1 MKILLRILKFSFLF
15 LLALLVLGLAFT
27 FLPGKGYLRK
37 AAWQGGAGIKD
48 HQIFENRTVKMGK
61 GTALPKAADYNKYAL
76 SEDEDEIFTRY
87 RTTAFLI
94 LQNGK
99 IKFEN
104 YWEDYDANTRSN
116 SFSVAKTVVAL
127 LIGCAIDEGKIKHVN
142 QKVSDFL
149 PSFKE
154 GINAQLSIKDLLTMS
169 AALDWEE
176 AYINPLSTVAQ
187 AYFTD
192 DLSGLMEEVKVKDT
206 PGKVN
211 DYQSGATQIL
221 GAILAKATGK
231 TLSEYASEKLW
242 IPVEADSEALWSID
256 DKEGVEKA
264 YCCFN
269 TNAQNFARLGQLV
282 LQKGKWKDKQV
293 VSEEYINQLLTPAS
307 YLVGKTTGKP
317 VDYYGYQ
324 IWMLEH
330 QGEQV
335 PHFRGVKG
343 QYVYIL
349 EKQNAVVV
357 RLGHQRNEERI
368 GVTPKDAFE
377 YLDIAKAILK
387 SKP

>member
-1 MKILLRILKFSFLF
+1 MKILLRILKFFFLF
-15 LLALLVLGLAFT
+15 VLALLILGLGFT

-37 AAWQGGAGIKD
+37 AAWHGGSSIKD
-48 HQIFENRTVKMGK
+48 HQIFENRTVKVGK
-61 GTALPKAADYNKYAL
+61 PEALPKATDYNQYKL
-76 SEDEDEIFTRY
+76 SASEEEVLTRY
-87 RTTAFLI
+87 RTTAFLV
-94 LQNGK
+94 LQDGK
-99 IKFEN
+99 IKFEQ

-116 SFSVAKTVVAL
+116 SFSVAKTIVAL
-127 LIGCAIDEGKIKHVN
+127 LIGCAIDEGKIKDVN
-142 QKVSDFL
+142 QKVGDFL
-149 PSFKE
+149 PQFKE
-154 GINAQLSIKDLLTMS
+154 GINSKLTIKDLLTMS
-169 AALDWEE
+169 AALNWEE
-176 AYINPLSTVAQ
+176 VYVNPLSTVAR
-187 AYFTD
+187 AYFTN
-192 DLSGLMEEVKVKDT
+192 DLSELMEEVKVKDT

-242 IPVEADSEALWSID
+242 IPIEADSEALWSID
-256 DKEGVEKA
+256 NKEGVEKA

-282 LQKGKWKDKQV
+282 LQKGKWKNQQII
-293 VSEEYINQLLTPAS
+293 SETYINELLTPAS
-307 YLVGKTTGKP
+307 YLTSKVTGKP

-330 QGEQV
+330 QGQRV
-335 PHFRGVKG
+335 PHFRGVQG

-377 YLDIAKAILK
+377 YLDIAKAILR
-387 SKP
+387 